1 MVISDIDL
9 KKPVNILM
17 LFNSYPFVFYFL
29 PLTVILFYFLAHKG
43 CRELAIGS
51 LVLASLFFY
60 AWWNPAYLLLLG
72 ASILVNYWLG
82 QMLYKRPIKT
92 GLVIGVGFNLALLGY
107 FKYANFFVD
116 NLNSTLATSIHLETI
131 VLPLAISFFTF
142 QQVAYLVDCYRRE
155 TEEHLFIHYCL
166 FVTFFPQL
174 IAGPIVHHK
183 EMLPQFANNATW
195 KFSFDNLSVGMTI
208 FIIGL
213 IKKVILADGVAEF
226 SNPVFTA
233 AENGEILHPLD
244 AWGGALAYTLQLYF
258 DFSGYADMAV
268 GSAKIF
274 GINLPLNFNSPYKSC
289 SIIDFWRR
297 WHMTLSRFLRD
308 YVYIALGGNRKGK
321 ARRHVNLL
329 ATMLLGGLWH
339 GAGWNFVIWGGLHGF
354 YLVINHLWHVVRRTF
369 GMPAKTNSIVG
380 KGLAWLLTFLAVV
393 VAWVFFRAETLLG
406 AELMLGSMLGFVDT
420 NTMDAPVLLDDLA
433 AKWIGALLL
442 IVWLM
447 PNSQQFMGLTQE
459 GEMQTTWLS
468 WRPTVGLS
476 LVFTVAFIYTLARM
490 TEVSEFLYFQF

>member
-1 MVISDIDL
+1 M
-9 KKPVNILM
+9 
-17 LFNSYPFVFYFL
+17 
-29 PLTVILFYFLAHKG
+29 
-43 CRELAIGS
+43 
-51 LVLASLFFY
+51 
-60 AWWNPAYLLLLG
+60 
-72 ASILVNYWLG
+72 
-82 QMLYKRPIKT
+82 
-92 GLVIGVGFNLALLGY
+92 
-107 FKYANFFVD
+107 
-116 NLNSTLATSIHLETI
+116 
-131 VLPLAISFFTF
+131 
-142 QQVAYLVDCYRRE
+142 
-155 TEEHLFIHYCL
+155 
-166 FVTFFPQL
+166 
-174 IAGPIVHHK
+174 
-183 EMLPQFANNATW
+183 
-195 KFSFDNLSVGMTI
+195 
-208 FIIGL
+208 
-213 IKKVILADGVAEF
+213 
-226 SNPVFTA
+226 
-233 AENGEILHPLD
+233 D

-268 GSAKIF
+268 GAAKIF

-354 YLVINHLWHVVRRTF
+354 YLVINHFWHIVRRTF

-420 NTMDAPVLLDDLA
+420 NTMDAPVLLDDSA

-442 IVWLM
+442 IVWLT
-447 PNSQQFMGLTQE
+447 PNSQQCMGLTQE
-459 GEMQTTWLS
+459 GKMQTTWLS
-468 WRPTVGLS
+468 WRPTIGSL
-476 LVFTVAFIYTLARM
+476 LVFTVSIIYTLAQM
-490 TEVSEFLYFQF
+490 TSVSEFLYFQF